1 MLKRVVILK
10 TNINKLKYYE
20 LLDFC
25 IKNEDIEKEE
35 KNEIIE
41 KLLSY
46 KNYLDYP
53 KYFAEI
59 NWLYTEDRQRF
70 VQSVIDS
77 NDSQTVYAFS
87 ALLKY
92 DLDISKSVFEL
103 SMLYNSLY
111 SFNNDEYTKSFID
124 MFFDFFDINSIV
136 SRVCDDKKYSLL
148 MDLWTKYKSYL
159 TDSTKKIVK
168 TISESSSSYYMYKLL
183 CEDIESDDKSL
194 LIKSICNLNDIS
206 YICDTIKFMGS
217 NLSGD
222 DIDNIV
228 SSYTRTLNF
237 LIVKSL
243 IQNNVSLSEK
253 NIDLIIDG
261 IFNELN
267 KENIV
272 FFAGKMHD
280 NLTKKQVEKIIDLAV
295 KTNDSELIYNV
306 SKILKDRLDK
316 ENVSKVSR
324 EMSKQ
329 ENIYY
334 VYEFLYE
341 FKDKLSKEDKNKL
354 VSKIVN
360 SREMKLII
368 LVAVFIDVKL
378 IEKLFKSKKDLF
390 IFAVGLNV
398 FTIEELK
405 KLKEKLD
412 ITEEK
417 PNMKN
422 IPKKYK
428 LKKKDK

>member
-1 MLKRVVILK
+1 MK

-237 LIVKSL
+237 LIVKAL

-324 EMSKQ
+324 KMSKQ

-360 SREMKLII
+360 SREMKLIV

>member
-1 MLKRVVILK
+1 MK

-25 IKNEDIEKEE
+25 IKNENIEKEE

-280 NLTKKQVEKIIDLAV
+280 NLTKKQVEKLSVQNQLYD
-295 KTNDSELIYNV
+295 
-306 SKILKDRLDK
+306 KIQKQTVLK
-316 ENVSKVSR
+316 
-324 EMSKQ
+324 
-329 ENIYY
+329 
-334 VYEFLYE
+334 
-341 FKDKLSKEDKNKL
+341 
-354 VSKIVN
+354 
-360 SREMKLII
+360 
-368 LVAVFIDVKL
+368 
-378 IEKLFKSKKDLF
+378 
-390 IFAVGLNV
+390 
-398 FTIEELK
+398 
-405 KLKEKLD
+405 
-412 ITEEK
+412 
-417 PNMKN
+417 
-422 IPKKYK
+422 
-428 LKKKDK
+428 

>member
-1 MLKRVVILK
+1 MK

-25 IKNEDIEKEE
+25 IKNENIEKEE

-87 ALLKY
+87 ALLKCN
-92 DLDISKSVFEL
+92 LDVSRNVNEL

-253 NIDLIIDG
+253 NIDLIIDC

-272 FFAGKMHD
+272 YFAGKMHN

-422 IPKKYK
+422 IQKKYK

>member
-1 MLKRVVILK
+1 MK
-10 TNINKLKYYE
+10 TDINKLNYYE

-25 IKNEDIEKEE
+25 IKNESISNEE
-35 KNEIIE
+35 KNQIIE

-46 KNYLDYP
+46 KKYLDYS
-53 KYFAEI
+53 KYFEEI
-59 NWLYTEDRQRF
+59 KWL
-70 VQSVIDS
+70 DS
-77 NDSQTVYAFS
+77 NYRKMFIESINGSNNSQVIYTFSIFLKDNLYADEVY
-87 ALLKY
+87 
-92 DLDISKSVFEL
+92 
-103 SMLYNSLY
+103 MLFNSLY
-111 SFNNDEYTKSFID
+111 TFNNDEYTKNFIN
-124 MFFDFFDINSIV
+124 DFFSLLVANLNNIISKI
-136 SRVCDDKKYSLL
+136 CDDKNYSLL
-148 MDLWTKYKSYL
+148 VDLWTKHQNYL
-159 TDSTKKIVK
+159 SDYSNMIVK
-168 TISESSSSYYMYKLL
+168 TISESSSAYYMFKLL
-183 CEDIESDDKSL
+183 CDNISSDNKSL
-194 LIKSICNLNDIS
+194 LIKPICNMDDIS
-206 YICDTIKFMGS
+206 YICDTIKFMNS
-217 NLSGD
+217 NLLSD

-228 SSYTRTLNF
+228 SSYSRTLNF
-237 LIVKSL
+237 IIVKSL
-243 IQNNVSLSEK
+243 LQNNISLSEK
-253 NIDLIIDG
+253 NIDLIIDY

-360 SREMKLII
+360 SREMKLIV

-378 IEKLFKSKKDLF
+378 IEKLFKNKKELF

-398 FTIEELK
+398 FTIEEIT

-412 ITEEK
+412 IKEEK

-422 IPKKYK
+422 MPKKYK

>member
-1 MLKRVVILK
+1 MK

-25 IKNEDIEKEE
+25 IKNENIEKEE

-111 SFNNDEYTKSFID
+111 SFNNDEYIKSFID
-124 MFFDFFDINSIV
+124 MFFDFFEINSIV

-148 MDLWTKYKSYL
+148 MDLWIKYKSYL

-206 YICDTIKFMGS
+206 YICDTIKLMGS